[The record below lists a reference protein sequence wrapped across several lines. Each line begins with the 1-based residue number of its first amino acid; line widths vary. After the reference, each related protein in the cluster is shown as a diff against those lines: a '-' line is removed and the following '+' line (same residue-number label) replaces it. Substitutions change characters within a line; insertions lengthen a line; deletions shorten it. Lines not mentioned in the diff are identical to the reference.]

1 MNLIERAL
9 SAIGFEKRAI
19 DGDPY
24 WENFKA
30 LRTGAVTPTT
40 AESLSTVASCVSAI
54 SETIGSLPLH
64 LYKRTETGRERISDH
79 SLAKA
84 LHDAPNERQS
94 ALEFRELMTANM
106 LLRGNAYAKI
116 IRGND
121 GQVKQLLPITPD
133 RVTVLDLSNGRLG
146 YEVVNDDGKVE
157 KYTQDE
163 IFHLRH
169 RSDDGVLGVSPITRS
184 KAVVELA
191 LAERDHG
198 VETFRNGSK
207 LLGVLTAPGNL
218 NTDQRRR
225 IAESWKAYKAGG
237 TPVLDGGMDYK
248 TVSMTLEDAEWIAAR
263 QLSVEEVCRL
273 FRVPPTIVGD
283 LRHGNY
289 SNTSELFRQ
298 FVTLSLRR
306 HLLAWEQAISR
317 QLLTEAGRRIY
328 FAEHSLEGLLRGDST
343 TRASFYHQAITDGWM
358 LIDEVR
364 QLENLPRLSHENTQT
379 ANNV

>member
-1 MNLIERAL
+1 MNLIEKAL
-9 SAIGFEKRAI
+9 SAIGLEKRAI
-19 DGDPY
+19 PGDPY
-24 WENFKA
+24 WDNFAA

-64 LYKRTETGRERISDH
+64 LYKRTESGRDRVSDH
-79 SLAKA
+79 SLARV

-94 ALEFRELMTANM
+94 ALEFREMMTAAM
-106 LLRGNAYAKI
+106 LLRGNAYARI
-116 IRGND
+116 NRGND
-121 GQVKQLLPITPD
+121 GQVRQLLPIHPD
-133 RVTVLDLSNGRLG
+133 RVRVLDLANDRLG
-146 YEVVNDDGKVE
+146 YEVVNADGKTE
-157 KYTQDE
+157 PYTQDE
-163 IFHLRH
+163 IFHLKH
-169 RSDDGVLGVSPITRS
+169 RSDDGVLGISPIARS
-184 KAVVELA
+184 KAVIELA

-198 VETFRNGSK
+198 VDTFRNGAK
-207 LLGVLTAPGNL
+207 LIGILTAPGTL
-218 NTDQRRR
+218 NTDQRAR
-225 IAESWKAYKAGG
+225 IMQSWKQYKAGG

-343 TRASFYHQAITDGWM
+343 TRAEFYSKAITDGWM
-358 LIDEVR
+358 LVDEVR
-364 QLENLPRLSHENTQT
+364 QLENLPRMKP
-379 ANNV
+379 